1 MNCSFNAH
9 VFQAQPPHFWS
20 WADDWSQE
28 CPFSIL
34 LFLAGPFL
42 CFCMPWLLGVASLC
56 VELFRQSSFTAP
68 SNGTF
73 TPWAACTSISVSLVD
88 SSEPPLSSCWTRQ
101 SHWPHVLAYCCR
113 RTEGTCFT
121 TNTVFRTLTYWLN
134 TCYGNWDEYL
144 TGESPTTF

>member
-1 MNCSFNAH
+1 MLMSFKLNPLTSEAELMT
-9 VFQAQPPHFWS
+9 
-20 WADDWSQE
+20 D
-28 CPFSIL
+28 CKINIL

-73 TPWAACTSISVSLVD
+73 TPWAACTSISASLVD
-88 SSEPPLSSCWTRQ
+88 SSEPPLSSCWTQQ

-121 TNTVFRTLTYWLN
+121 TNTVFRTLTYWLKHLLWQLRRILDGWISN
-134 TCYGNWDEYL
+134 NLLRRNVT
-144 TGESPTTF
+144 